1 MFPPDVT
8 PRVTPMK
15 PLVHAAMW
23 LATISALTVSTRAA
37 WAIPPR
43 SERVTARIAER
54 AYARQSI
61 AEARAARAEA
71 RVAEIAPLVPVP
83 PPPRPATVRRMA
95 RAGVPLAAPAPLVVG
110 APAIQLPR
118 AAQAMPPVGPP
129 AAMPAEPARVIVSA
143 PPRPSAPLVTASP
156 QPTSAANLPDDGTR
170 SVLTTAEEPAP
181 PPAAREPAGSAVTHP
196 PIELLPTPQPQGE

>member
-1 MFPPDVT
+1 
-8 PRVTPMK
+8 MK

-23 LATISALTVSTRAA
+23 LAAISTLTVSTGTA
-37 WAIPPR
+37 WAVPPR

-61 AEARAARAEA
+61 AEA

-95 RAGVPLAAPAPLVVG
+95 RAGVPLTPPAALIVG
-110 APAIQLPR
+110 APAVQLPR
-118 AAQAMPPVGPP
+118 ALPAAPP
-129 AAMPAEPARVIVSA
+129 ATMPAATPAGPARTIVSA
-143 PPRPSAPLVTASP
+143 PPRPSAPVVTATP

-181 PPAAREPAGSAVTHP
+181 TPAPREPAGSAVTHP

>member
-1 MFPPDVT
+1 
-8 PRVTPMK
+8 MK

-23 LATISALTVSTRAA
+23 LATISTLTVSTGDA
-37 WAIPPR
+37 WAVPPR

-95 RAGVPLAAPAPLVVG
+95 RAGVPLVPPAPLIVG
-110 APAIQLPR
+110 APAIQFPR
-118 AAQAMPPVGPP
+118 AVPATPP
-129 AAMPAEPARVIVSA
+129 AGTPPAMLAEPARATVSA

-156 QPTSAANLPDDGTR
+156 QPTSAANLSDDGTR

-181 PPAAREPAGSAVTHP
+181 TPATREPAGSAVTHP